1 LADGDARP
9 SGGGVGGLD
18 VGLDGARDD
27 DLDAV
32 LTGTS
37 KRTAGRTLMQLSSE
51 RIDMPTCTAA

>member
-1 LADGDARP
+1 MAEAWP

-27 DLDAV
+27 ACDELD
-32 LTGTS
+32 GTS

-51 RIDMPTCTAA
+51 RDDMPNCTAA